1 MSVTLKMR
9 MLKNIKR
16 YLKFLFAL
24 TITYLISGYAL
35 LGSSF
40 FNQGEMNRP
49 NQRSVVETQPALSHP
64 AIFCVIL
71 SQTKNLDTKAKV
83 VYNAWGHKCS
93 DYRIVSLI
101 PGLNLT
107 NDRIDTTYDNL
118 FKVLKPEGLFNDTY
132 GNLTYKILLAFEDAY
147 KIRPDF
153 DWFLKAD
160 DDTFIFYDNLRD
172 FAANKNRSDPIT
184 FGYDFK
190 VNVPRGYHSGG
201 GGYLLSNE
209 AMKRL
214 MKTWRS
220 FKNIGGTEDVEVAKI
235 LRSVNVSM
243 GSSLDNKE
251 HERFHPLSI
260 TYHYD
265 GAYPD
270 WMFQYAKNLLKK
282 VRDLTILNFV
292 RLNQDRSSLV
302 IFKVS
307 IIC

>member
-1 MSVTLKMR
+1 MR

-71 SQTKNLDTKAKV
+71 SKTKNLDTKAKV

-132 GNLTYKILLAFEDAY
+132 GNLTYKVLLAFEDAY

-190 VNVPRGYHSGG
+190 VNVPGGYHAGG
-201 GGYLLSNE
+201 AGYLLSNE

-214 MKTWRS
+214 MLKWRHS
-220 FKNIGGTEDVEVAKI
+220 MHLLQGPFKGVEDVEVASL
-235 LRSVNVSM
+235 LRTVNVSM
-243 GSSLDNKE
+243 GSSLDDKGR
-251 HERFHPLSI
+251 ERFHVLNFMRYYTGNLTHWI
-260 TYHYD
+260 H
-265 GAYPD
+265 G
-270 WMFQYAKNLLKK
+270 YAKNPVKI
-282 VRDLTILNFV
+282 VRD
-292 RLNQDRSSLV
+292 
-302 IFKVS
+302 
-307 IIC
+307 